1 MSETPAPPVSARV
14 LAVERL
20 LRVEADGAF
29 VARLGA
35 ARRGAGRVDAETARA
50 ASDYVAGV
58 TRQKRW
64 LDFLLGHYVRGGL
77 GALDLELLQTLR
89 VGAYDLVVRGTAP
102 HAAVNEAVETA
113 RALLHRGAGGLAN
126 AVLRALAR
134 ALRDGALP
142 EPATGDLA
150 DDLAVRHSHP
160 TWMVRRWLA
169 AWGEEA
175 TARFLASN
183 NEPPRFALRAT
194 GQPQPDGP
202 QPDGPGGV
210 DALAER
216 LTDLG
221 AEPERSRWLDDFVTV
236 GRLQPVLRAGL
247 LAEGACAVQDEAAG
261 LVVRV
266 LDPQPGEAVLDGAAA
281 PGGKAVYAAQRM
293 AAGGETSGGA
303 GRLVALDVSEAKTA
317 LVAEAARAQGVADL
331 VETVVA
337 DLTAWAP
344 PRPFDR
350 VLLDA
355 PCSGTGVLAKR
366 ADLRWNRSPEDL
378 RELAAL
384 QDRLLDAAA
393 RAVRPGGLLVYST
406 CSVEAEENDDRVGA
420 FLARHANF
428 SLEPVGDLVPEPM
441 RDGGVYR
448 ALPHVH
454 GTDGAFAARLRRA
467 R

>member
-1 MSETPAPPVSARV
+1 MPGPAAPPVSARA

-29 VARLGA
+29 VARLGDR
-35 ARRGAGRVDAETARA
+35 RRGAGRTDPETARA

-64 LDFLLGHYVRGGL
+64 LDFLLDRYTRGDL
-77 GALDLELLQTLR
+77 GALDPELLQTLR
-89 VGAYDLVVRGTAP
+89 VGAYDLAVKGTAP

-113 RALLHRGAGGLAN
+113 RALLHRGAGGFAN
-126 AVLRALAR
+126 GVLRALAR

-150 DDLAVRHSHP
+150 DDLAVCHSHP

-169 AWGEEA
+169 AWGEDA
-175 TARFLASN
+175 TVRFLASN
-183 NEPPRFALRAT
+183 NEPPRYALRVA
-194 GQPQPDGP
+194 G
-202 QPDGPGGV
+202 GPGGA
-210 DALAER
+210 DALVGR
-216 LTDLG
+216 LADLG

-236 GRLQPVLRAGL
+236 RRLQPVLRAGL

-293 AAGGETSGGA
+293 AAGGADGA
-303 GRLVALDVSEAKTA
+303 GQLVALDVSEAKTA
-317 LVAEAARAQGVADL
+317 LVAEAAQAQGVGET
-331 VETVVA
+331 VETVAA
-337 DLTAWAP
+337 DLTTWAP

-350 VLLDA
+350 VVLDA

-378 RELAAL
+378 RDLAAL

-406 CSVEAEENDDRVGA
+406 CSVEAEENDDRVRA
-420 FLARHANF
+420 FLDRWADFA
-428 SLEPVGDLVPEPM
+428 LEPVGDLVPAPM
-441 RDGGVYR
+441 RDGAVYR

-454 GTDGAFAARLRRA
+454 GTDGAFAARLRRTNP
-467 R
+467 RG

>member
-1 MSETPAPPVSARV
+1 MPETPAPPRSARA

-35 ARRGAGRVDAETARA
+35 DRRGERQPDAETARA
-50 ASDYVAGV
+50 ASDYVGGV
-58 TRQKRW
+58 TRQRRW
-64 LDFLLGHYVRGGL
+64 LDFLLDRYARGDL
-77 GALDLELLQTLR
+77 GALDPELLQTLR
-89 VGAYDLVVRGTAP
+89 VGAYDLVIRETAP

-113 RALLHRGAGGLAN
+113 RALLHRGAGGFAN

-142 EPATGDLA
+142 EPATGDRA
-150 DDLAVRHSHP
+150 DDLAVRHSYP

-169 AWGEEA
+169 AWGESA
-175 TARFLASN
+175 AVRFLVAGN
-183 NEPPRFALRAT
+183 APPRYALRAR
-194 GQPQPDGP
+194 
-202 QPDGPGGV
+202 GGAEELM
-210 DALAER
+210 DRLAA
-216 LTDLG
+216 LG
-221 AEPERSRWLDDFVTV
+221 AGPERSRWLDDFVTV
-236 GRLQPVLRAGL
+236 DRLQPVLRAGL

-266 LDPQPGEAVLDGAAA
+266 LDPRPSEAVLDAAAA

-293 AAGGETSGGA
+293 AAQGGADRDGA

-317 LVAEAARAQGVADL
+317 LVAEAARAQGVGDR
-331 VETVVA
+331 VETVAA
-337 DLTAWAP
+337 DLTTWAP

-366 ADLRWNRSPEDL
+366 ADLRWNRSPESL
-378 RELAAL
+378 AELAAL

-393 RAVRPGGLLVYST
+393 GAVRPGGLLVYST
-406 CSVEAEENDDRVGA
+406 CSVEPEENDDRVAA
-420 FLARHANF
+420 FLARHADF
-428 SLEPVGDLVPEPM
+428 AAEPVGALVPEPM
-441 RDGGVYR
+441 RDGDVYR

-467 R
+467 G

>member
-1 MSETPAPPVSARV
+1 MPETPAPPVTARA

-35 ARRGAGRVDAETARA
+35 RRRGAGQTDPETARA
-50 ASDYVAGV
+50 ASDYLAGV
-58 TRQKRW
+58 TRQRRW
-64 LDFLLGHYVRGGL
+64 LDFLLDRYVRGDL
-77 GALDLELLQTLR
+77 GALDPELLQTLR
-89 VGAYDLVVRGTAP
+89 VGAYDLVVKGTAP
-102 HAAVNEAVETA
+102 HAAVNEAVETV
-113 RALLHRGAGGLAN
+113 RALLHRGAGGFAN
-126 AVLRALAR
+126 GVLRSLAR

-142 EPATGDLA
+142 EPATGDRA

-183 NEPPRFALRAT
+183 NEPPRYALRAA
-194 GQPQPDGP
+194 
-202 QPDGPGGV
+202 GGA
-210 DALAER
+210 DALVDR
-216 LTDLG
+216 LAALG

-236 GRLQPVLRAGL
+236 SRLQPVLRAGL
-247 LAEGACAVQDEAAG
+247 LAGGACAVQDEAAG

-266 LDPQPGEAVLDGAAA
+266 LDPQTGEAVLDGAAA

-293 AAGGETSGGA
+293 ARGGADRTPA

-317 LVAEAARAQGVADL
+317 LVAEAAAVQGVGGV
-331 VETVVA
+331 VETVTA

-366 ADLRWNRSPEDL
+366 ADLRWNRSPDDL
-378 RELAAL
+378 RDLAAL

-420 FLARHANF
+420 FLDRHADF
-428 SLEPVGDLVPEPM
+428 ALEPVGDLVPEPM
-441 RDGGVYR
+441 RDGAVYR

-454 GTDGAFAARLRRA
+454 GTDGAFAARLRRVG
-467 R
+467 

>member
-1 MSETPAPPVSARV
+1 MPPTPAPPPSARA

-29 VARLGA
+29 VARLSG
-35 ARRGAGRVDAETARA
+35 GVDPETARA

-58 TRQKRW
+58 TRQRRW
-64 LDFLLGHYVRGGL
+64 LDFLLDRYTRGDL
-77 GALDLELLQTLR
+77 GALDPELLQTLR
-89 VGAYDLVVRGTAP
+89 VGAYDLVVKGTAP

-113 RALLHRGAGGLAN
+113 RALLHRGAGGFAN
-126 AVLRALAR
+126 GVLRSLAR
-134 ALRDGALP
+134 ALRNGTLP
-142 EPATGDLA
+142 EPDTGDRA

-175 TARFLASN
+175 TARFLVSN
-183 NEPPRFALRAT
+183 NEPPRYALRAA
-194 GQPQPDGP
+194 
-202 QPDGPGGV
+202 GGA
-210 DALAER
+210 DALVDR
-216 LTDLG
+216 LAALG

-236 GRLQPVLRAGL
+236 GRLQPVLRSGL

-261 LVVRV
+261 LVVRA

-293 AAGGETSGGA
+293 ARGGA
-303 GRLVALDVSEAKTA
+303 GRLVALDVSPAKTA
-317 LVAEAARAQGVADL
+317 LVAEAANAQGVGGV
-331 VETVVA
+331 VETVTA
-337 DLTAWAP
+337 DLTEWDP

-378 RELAAL
+378 LDLAAL

-406 CSVEAEENDDRVGA
+406 CSVEAEENDDRVAA
-420 FLARHANF
+420 FLDRHADF
-428 SLEPVGDLVPEPM
+428 ALEPVGDLVPEPM
-441 RDGGVYR
+441 RDGAVYR

-467 R
+467 G